1 MLPRVLLLS
10 ALLIVG
16 VRLLFPQKWREFG
29 RRFDRAINIIL
40 IALAVGYAAQILW
53 WLSAGR

>member
-1 MLPRVLLLS
+1 MLSRALLLS

-16 VRLLFPQKWREFG
+16 VRFLFPGKWRELG

-40 IALAVGYAAQILW
+40 IALAVAYAAQIVW
-53 WLSAGR
+53 WLSVGR